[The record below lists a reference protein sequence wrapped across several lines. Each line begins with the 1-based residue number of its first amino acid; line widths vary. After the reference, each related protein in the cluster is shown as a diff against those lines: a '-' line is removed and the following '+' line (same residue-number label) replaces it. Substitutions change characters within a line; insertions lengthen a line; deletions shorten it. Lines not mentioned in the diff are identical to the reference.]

1 MRGFPIYYS
10 AMLSRLVKEHQSRQS
25 KFKEEQEKRKK
36 DALESVKAFTSSLV
50 DALNSEVEQAY
61 ENQKRLDQETK
72 KLQAQATRY
81 MKQAQ
86 QWKGLVEG
94 FHKALKDLGD
104 LEQWART
111 IEADMNVVVSTLE
124 YAYRGPSGDAGSAN
138 PTAGTSS

>member
-1 MRGFPIYYS
+1 
-10 AMLSRLVKEHQSRQS
+10 MLSRLVKEHQARQS

-36 DALESVKAFTSSLV
+36 EAQESVKAFTSSLV

-72 KLQAQATRY
+72 KLQAQAARY

-86 QWKGLVEG
+86 QWKGLMDG

-111 IEADMNVVVSTLE
+111 IEADMNIVVSTLE
-124 YAYRGPSGDAGSAN
+124 YAYRGPTFNDTDSPSAGA
-138 PTAGTSS
+138 TSS